1 MVNTADKS
9 FWFGARFECYKK
21 LGLFLRDKVPDGKKV
36 YALEVGTIGYFSQ
49 KRMIDGSGL
58 ISPGYDIY
66 HRKGCWLM
74 INDGKPAPFRYEG
87 IQRGCWLMGIKKEF
101 PEYVVADDMAIPY
114 YEPIFYAEDALGK
127 KAVYRKTKNL
137 PEEKYPFPE
146 LMLNWKQFMLRMYGK
161 RDLADWLSSTST
173 LM

>member
-1 MVNTADKS
+1 
-9 FWFGARFECYKK
+9 
-21 LGLFLRDKVPDGKKV
+21 
-36 YALEVGTIGYFSQ
+36 
-49 KRMIDGSGL
+49 
-58 ISPGYDIY
+58 
-66 HRKGCWLM
+66 
-74 INDGKPAPFRYEG
+74 
-87 IQRGCWLMGIKKEF
+87 MGIKKEF